1 MVTDGRRRILPMGER
16 AVLVELD
23 GLDGVLALA
32 AALAASPLAG
42 IDEVVPAARTLLV
55 RYDPAR
61 VGSARVRAWV
71 ADAAPAPACLPT
83 ASARLT
89 GATPEPA
96 APEPAASEPAAS
108 ATCSAARS
116 TVVESVVEPAPV
128 VVVLDVVYD
137 GPDLASAAAALGLSA
152 EELAERHSRAR
163 WRVAFTGFAPGF
175 GYLVS
180 DDWPYEIPR
189 LDAPRP
195 RVPPGSVGLAGAFSG
210 AYPRETPGGWR
221 LIGTTSATLFD
232 PASADPVLL
241 SPGTSV
247 RFRAVTRSS
256 RVTCSGGAPAVPRV
270 SDGAPPADPALELGA
285 ARAPGER
292 DGSRAPGGSGASE
305 SPRSAEAP
313 VESRGPDRSS
323 IRVAPGSPEAPPGA
337 AGRAGTPGATTM
349 APGTSRV
356 TGTPRAFRVE
366 RAGAATVQDLGRPG
380 RARLGI
386 ARSGALDRGAL
397 RLANRLV
404 GNAEDAAAI
413 EVALGGFTAR
423 AHRDLWIA
431 ITGAWG
437 PIRLAGRPVDSYT
450 AVRWP
455 AGEVLEIGWLTH
467 GARAV
472 LAVRGGIEASASVGS
487 RSTDTLAGLGP
498 AALRAGDELPVG
510 AEPAASVP
518 PLDIAPW
525 GWPPDPVEVDLM
537 PGPRADWF
545 AASAH
550 RSLFD
555 ADWTVSAQA
564 DRIGMRLDGPVLD
577 RIRPGELPS
586 EGMVPGALQV
596 PPSGRPT
603 VLLADGPVTGGYPV
617 IAVVADAA
625 LDRLAQA
632 APGARLRFRRALR

>member
-1 MVTDGRRRILPMGER
+1 MVTGGRRRILPMGER

-61 VGSARVRAWV
+61 VGQARVRAWV
-71 ADAAPAPACLPT
+71 ADAAPAPASLPT
-83 ASARLT
+83 ASTCPT
-89 GATPEPA
+89 GAAPEPA
-96 APEPAASEPAAS
+96 APEPSAS
-108 ATCSAARS
+108 ATRSAARS
-116 TVVESVVEPAPV
+116 TVVESAPDD
-128 VVVLDVVYD
+128 VVLDVIYD

-152 EELAERHSRAR
+152 DELAERHSRAR

-195 RVPPGSVGLAGAFSG
+195 RVLPGSVGLAGAFSG

-256 RVTCSGGAPAVPRV
+256 RVTCSAGPPAVPRV
-270 SDGAPPADPALELGA
+270 SDEAPPADPALELCA
-285 ARAPGER
+285 ARASGER
-292 DGSRAPGGSGASE
+292 DDSGAPGGSSASE
-305 SPRSAEAP
+305 SPRSAEAH
-313 VESRGPDRSS
+313 VESRAPDRSS
-323 IRVAPGSPEAPPGA
+323 IRVAPGSPEAPPRT
-337 AGRAGTPGATTM
+337 AGRAGTSGATPL
-349 APGTSRV
+349 APDAARV
-356 TGTPRAFRVE
+356 TGSAPGAFRVE

-380 RARLGI
+380 RGRLGI
-386 ARSGALDRGAL
+386 ARSGSLDRGAL

-413 EVALGGFTAR
+413 EVALGGLAAR

-510 AEPAASVP
+510 AEPAAPVP
-518 PLDIAPW
+518 SLDIAPW

-550 RSLFD
+550 RALFD

-564 DRIGMRLDGPVLD
+564 DRIGMRLDGPMLD

-596 PPSGRPT
+596 PPSGRPA

-617 IAVVADAA
+617 IAVVTDAA